1 MYTAYLNGEWIP
13 SDEVSI
19 GWADR
24 GFRFGDTVFDAART
38 YNGRIFKLDR
48 HVDRLYRSLKYV
60 RIDPGMSEEGF
71 ATVVEETVD
80 RNRAQLERD
89 GDFQIYMFV
98 TRGPG
103 RFAVD
108 AGPPAVG
115 VVAYQLPFWRMAP
128 FLEAGAHGVIAR
140 SRSYSSEMLEGK
152 LKHQSRLNME
162 LAELEVADI
171 DPEAFA
177 ILLDRDGNLTEGTFN
192 SVFMVSAGVLRTPK
206 DDSILQSI
214 SRETVLEL
222 AAQLGIPTS
231 EEPLQPYDLYTADEA
246 FFTFTGP
253 GVLPMTKADHR
264 QVGDGKPGPITR
276 QLLAAWSEMVGL
288 DVIDQ
293 ANRYWKP

>member
-38 YNGRIFKLDR
+38 YSGRIFKLER
-48 HVDRLYRSLKYV
+48 HVDRLYRSLRYI
-60 RIDPGMSEEGF
+60 RIDPGLSEQGF
-71 ATVVEETVD
+71 RSVVEETVE
-80 RNRAQLERD
+80 RNKGRLDED
-89 GDFQIYMFV
+89 GDFQIYMFI

-103 RFAVD
+103 RFATD
-108 AGPPAVG
+108 AGPPSVG

-128 FLEAGAHGVIAR
+128 HLEAGAHGVIAR
-140 SRSYSSEMLEGK
+140 SRSYASEMVEPK

-162 LAELEVADI
+162 LAELEVADV

-177 ILLDRDGNLTEGTFN
+177 ILLDREGNLTEGTFN
-192 SVFMVSAGVLRTPK
+192 AVFLVSGGILRTPK

-222 AAQLGIPTS
+222 AGRLGIPTS

-246 FFTFTGP
+246 FFAFTGP

-264 QVGDGKPGPITR
+264 QVGDGTPGPITQ

-288 DVIDQ
+288 DIVDQ
-293 ANRYWKP
+293 ANRYYQP

>member
-13 SDEVSI
+13 SDDVSI

-24 GFRFGDTVFDAART
+24 GFRFGDTVFDSART
-38 YNGRIFKLDR
+38 YDGRIFKLDR
-48 HVDRLYRSLKYV
+48 HIDRLYRSLKYV
-60 RIDPGMSEEGF
+60 RIDPGLAQDGF
-71 ATVVEETVD
+71 AAVVEQTVE
-80 RNRAQLERD
+80 RNRDRLDED

-103 RFAVD
+103 RFATD
-108 AGPPAVG
+108 AGPPSVG

-128 FLEAGAHGVIAR
+128 YLEVGAHGMIAR
-140 SRSYSSEMLEGK
+140 SRSYAPDMLEGK

-162 LAELEVADI
+162 LAELEVTDI

-177 ILLDRDGNLTEGTFN
+177 ILLDRDSNLTEGTFN
-192 SVFMVSAGVLRTPK
+192 SVFLVSDGILRTPK

-222 AAQLGIPTS
+222 ADRLGTPAS
-231 EEPLQPYDLYTADEA
+231 EELLQPYDLYTADEA

-253 GVLPMTKADHR
+253 GILPMTKADHR
-264 QVGDGKPGPITR
+264 QVGDGAPGPITK

-288 DVIDQ
+288 DIVDQ
-293 ANRYWKP
+293 ASRHWKP

>member
-13 SDEVSI
+13 SDGVSI

-60 RIDPGMSEEGF
+60 RIDPGLTEEAFG
-71 ATVVEETVD
+71 AVVEQTVERNKD
-80 RNRAQLERD
+80 RLNED

-108 AGPPAVG
+108 AGPPSVG

-152 LKHQSRLNME
+152 LKHQSRLNM
-162 LAELEVADI
+162 
-171 DPEAFA
+171 AFA

-192 SVFMVSAGVLRTPK
+192 SVFMVSGGVLRTPK

-264 QVGDGKPGPITR
+264 QVGDGTPGPITR